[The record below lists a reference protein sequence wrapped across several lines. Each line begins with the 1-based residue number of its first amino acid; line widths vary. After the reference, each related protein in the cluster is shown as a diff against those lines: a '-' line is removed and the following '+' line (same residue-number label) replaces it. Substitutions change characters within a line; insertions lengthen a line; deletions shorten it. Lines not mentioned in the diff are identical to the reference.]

1 VKVVA
6 TLTQDPVLHPYLAGQ
21 LALHGITTR
30 EPASVWLHAVY
41 AIVASAPMDVLKAMD
56 DKMIGLSARADPNR
70 ETWGATPEHQRAMA
84 GLVRGVDADVPPPP
98 RRTK

>member
-1 VKVVA
+1 VKVIVA
-6 TLTQDPVLHPYLAGQ
+6 LTQDPVLHPYLAGQ
-21 LALHGITTR
+21 LALRGITTR

-70 ETWGATPEHQRAMA
+70 ETWGATPEHQRASA
-84 GLVRGVDADVPPPP
+84 GLVRGANDIPPPP

>member
-1 VKVVA
+1 VKVIV

-21 LALHGITTR
+21 LALNRITTR

-56 DKMIGLSARADPNR
+56 DKLIGLSARADPNR
-70 ETWGATPEHQRAMA
+70 ETWGLTPEHQRAMSR
-84 GLVRGVDADVPPPP
+84 LVREKDGDIPPPP
-98 RRTK
+98 KRVK

>member
-1 VKVVA
+1 MKVIV

-21 LALHGITTR
+21 LARDGITTR

-41 AIVASAPMDVLKAMD
+41 AIVATAPMDVLKAMD

-70 ETWGATPEHQRAMA
+70 ETWGALPDHQRAMSR
-84 GLVRGVDADVPPPP
+84 LVRQQDGEVPEPP
-98 RRTK
+98 RRKT

>member
-1 VKVVA
+1 MKVIV

-21 LALHGITTR
+21 LARDGITTR

-41 AIVASAPMDVLKAMD
+41 AIVATAPMDVLKAMD

-70 ETWGATPEHQRAMA
+70 ETWGALPDHQRAMSRLA
-84 GLVRGVDADVPPPP
+84 RQQDGEVPEPP
-98 RRTK
+98 RRKT